1 MAVCICRP
9 WKLLWVMKSVKF
21 NSCLRTIHQ
30 IFEYTSLSRMLLEM
44 RIRRYEQEFAVLL
57 SFGSLLILCFDYF
70 NTDWIAF
77 HRDLPSQ
84 FHYCHSTLHVP
95 SSPFPFCPFT
105 SYNGSTSTQCF
116 SFGISTSSVNRRC
129 WKSRRRSKCS
139 QTRRGTIQW
148 TTTSFNRRRPT

>member
-1 MAVCICRP
+1 
-9 WKLLWVMKSVKF
+9 MKSVKF

-129 WKSRRRSKCS
+129 WGSRGGAVNVA
-139 QTRRGTIQW
+139 RRGGAR
-148 TTTSFNRRRPT
+148 SSGPPRPSTVGAQRNPFFFDIC